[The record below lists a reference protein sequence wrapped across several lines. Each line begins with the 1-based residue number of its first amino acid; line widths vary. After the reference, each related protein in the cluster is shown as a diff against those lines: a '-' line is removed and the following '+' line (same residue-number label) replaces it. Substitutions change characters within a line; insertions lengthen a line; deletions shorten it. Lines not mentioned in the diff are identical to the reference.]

1 MRSPDLS
8 PSRRTCNFF
17 VRSCNTRR
25 VHDRPGRWYARWWAV
40 LIVLGL
46 VLGATAIVTV
56 KALGLRSVVVD
67 AKPLP
72 QPPEGFDTRWWNDA
86 LGRWVQ
92 GDRVD
97 YAEVLNDAP
106 DLKRFAA
113 TLAEVG
119 PTATPARFQT
129 EQERL
134 SYYINAYNA
143 LTLLGVVDNWPISS
157 VQDVRGWLNPRAGF
171 GFFYGLRFF
180 LDGAKTNLYDLEN
193 GVIRGFRDARIHAAI
208 NCASISCP
216 PLAPHAY
223 DPVALEGQLDL
234 VTRAFC
240 SSPVHVRVDGEAHE
254 IRLSAIFDW
263 YRADFEEHARRLG
276 RPPTVEDFIVAF
288 AEPSVAASLEQ
299 AREAGFEVVFQPYDW
314 GLNQF

>member
-1 MRSPDLS
+1 MKEK
-8 PSRRTCNFF
+8 
-17 VRSCNTRR
+17 
-25 VHDRPGRWYARWWAV
+25 PGRWYARWWAI

-67 AKPLP
+67 AEPFP
-72 QPPEGFDTRWWNDA
+72 QPSDGFDTGWWNDG
-86 LGRWVQ
+86 LGRWVH

-97 YAEVLNDAP
+97 YAKVLSDAP

-119 PTATPARFQT
+119 PAATPERFQT
-129 EQERL
+129 EDERL
-134 SYYINAYNA
+134 AYYINAYNA

-157 VQDVRGWLNPRAGF
+157 VQDVRGWLDPRPGF

-180 LDGAKTNLYDLEN
+180 LDGGKINLYDLEN
-193 GVIRGFRDARIHAAI
+193 GVIRGFRDARVHAAI

-216 PLAPHAY
+216 PLAPRAY
-223 DPVALEGQLDL
+223 DPADLDGQLDR

-240 SSPVHVRVDGEAHE
+240 SSPVHVRTDDQTSE
-254 IRLSAIFDW
+254 IRLSSIFEW
-263 YRADFEEHARRLG
+263 YRSDFEEHARRLG
-276 RPPTVEDFIVAF
+276 LPPTIEDFILAF
-288 AEPSVAASLEQ
+288 AEPTVADSLER
-299 AREAGFEVVFQPYDW
+299 AREAGFDVVFRPYDW
-314 GLNQF
+314 GLNQL

>member
-1 MRSPDLS
+1 
-8 PSRRTCNFF
+8 
-17 VRSCNTRR
+17 
-25 VHDRPGRWYARWWAV
+25 
-40 LIVLGL
+40 L

-67 AKPLP
+67 AEPLP
-72 QPPEGFDTRWWNDA
+72 QPPEGFDTRWWDGA
-86 LGRWVQ
+86 LRRWVQ

-97 YAEVLNDAP
+97 YAEVLSGAS

-119 PTATPARFQT
+119 PTTTPDRFPT
-129 EQERL
+129 EEDRL
-134 SYYINAYNA
+134 AYYINAYNA

-157 VQDVRGWLNPRAGF
+157 VQDVHGWLDPRPGF

-180 LDGAKTNLYDLEN
+180 LDGDKITLYDLEN

-216 PLAPHAY
+216 QLAPYAY
-223 DPVALEGQLDL
+223 DPRELDSQLDR

-240 SSPVHVRVDGEAHE
+240 SSPVYVRIDDEARE
-254 IRLSAIFDW
+254 IQLSSLFEW
-263 YRADFEEHARRLG
+263 YRTDFEEHARRLG
-276 RPPTVEDFIVAF
+276 RPPTIEDFILAF
-288 AEPSVAASLEQ
+288 AEPEVTVALER
-299 AREAGFEVVFQPYDW
+299 ARGAGFEVVFQPYDW
-314 GLNQF
+314 GLNRL

>member
-1 MRSPDLS
+1 MSERS
-8 PSRRTCNFF
+8 
-17 VRSCNTRR
+17 
-25 VHDRPGRWYARWWAV
+25 GRWYARWWAI
-40 LIVLGL
+40 LIALGL

-67 AKPLP
+67 AEPLP

-86 LGRWVQ
+86 LRKWVQ

-97 YAEVLNDAP
+97 YAEVLNGAS

-113 TLAEVG
+113 TLAVIG
-119 PTATPARFQT
+119 PATTPKRFPT
-129 EQERL
+129 EEGRL
-134 SYYINAYNA
+134 AYYINAYNV

-157 VQDVRGWLNPRAGF
+157 VQDVHGWLDPRPGF

-180 LDGAKTNLYDLEN
+180 LDGDKVNLYDLEN

-216 PLAPHAY
+216 PLAPRAF
-223 DPVALEGQLDL
+223 DPLELDAQLDR

-240 SSPVHVRVDGEAHE
+240 SSPAHVRIDDEASE
-254 IRLSAIFDW
+254 IQLSSIFEW
-263 YRADFEEHARRLG
+263 YRTDFEEHARRLG
-276 RPPTVEDFIVAF
+276 RPPTIEDFILAF
-288 AEPSVAASLEQ
+288 AEPEVAEALER
-299 AREAGFEVVFQPYDW
+299 ARGAGFDVVFQPYDW
-314 GLNQF
+314 GLNRL

>member
-1 MRSPDLS
+1 MSE
-8 PSRRTCNFF
+8 RT
-17 VRSCNTRR
+17 
-25 VHDRPGRWYARWWAV
+25 GRWYARWWAI
-40 LIVLGL
+40 LIALGL

-67 AKPLP
+67 AEPLP

-86 LGRWVQ
+86 LQKWVQ

-97 YAEVLNDAP
+97 YAEVLSGVS

-113 TLAEVG
+113 TLAVVG
-119 PTATPARFQT
+119 PTTTPDRFPT
-129 EQERL
+129 EEDRL
-134 SYYINAYNA
+134 AYYINAYNA

-157 VQDVRGWLNPRAGF
+157 VQDVRGWLDPRPGF

-180 LDGAKTNLYDLEN
+180 LDGDKITLYDLEN

-216 PLAPHAY
+216 PLAPYAY
-223 DPVALEGQLDL
+223 DPRELDSQLDR

-240 SSPVHVRVDGEAHE
+240 SSSVYVRIDDEARE
-254 IRLSAIFDW
+254 IQLSSLFEW
-263 YRADFEEHARRLG
+263 YRTDFEEHARRLG
-276 RPPTVEDFIVAF
+276 RPPTIEDFILAF
-288 AEPSVAASLEQ
+288 AEPEVAVALER
-299 AREAGFEVVFQPYDW
+299 AREAGFAVVFRPYDW
-314 GLNQF
+314 GLNRL

>member
-1 MRSPDLS
+1 
-8 PSRRTCNFF
+8 
-17 VRSCNTRR
+17 
-25 VHDRPGRWYARWWAV
+25 
-40 LIVLGL
+40 

-67 AKPLP
+67 AEPFS
-72 QPPEGFDTRWWNDA
+72 QPPEGFNTQWWNEA

-97 YAEVLNDAP
+97 YAEVLIDAS

-119 PTATPARFQT
+119 PTATPQRFPT
-129 EQERL
+129 EDDRL
-134 SYYINAYNA
+134 AYYINAYNA

-157 VQDVRGWLNPRAGF
+157 VQDVRGWLDPRAGF

-180 LDGAKTNLYDLEN
+180 LDGGKINLYDLEN

-216 PLAPHAY
+216 PLASRAY
-223 DPVALEGQLDL
+223 DPRELDAQLDR

-240 SSPVHVRVDGEAHE
+240 SSPVHVRIDDEARE
-254 IRLSAIFDW
+254 IQLSSIFEW
-263 YRADFEEHARRLG
+263 YRTDFEEHARRLG
-276 RPPTVEDFIVAF
+276 RPPTIEEFIRAF
-288 AEPSVAASLEQ
+288 AEPEVAEALVR
-299 AREAGFEVVFQPYDW
+299 ARAAGFDVVFQPYNW
-314 GLNQF
+314 GLNRL